1 MCEWIKYGDDLI
13 ETLRLPNFGYDV
25 DIARDNR
32 RFVVGEPS
40 SSSGFFSSPFGAGN
54 SGLVGVGTVRI
65 YDSDLNQIG
74 QTIAG
79 TDNDFERLGHSV
91 AINDAGDLVAA
102 ATGRAGG
109 PNLVK
114 MYEFDGTNWV
124 KLAELPGVDGDDL
137 PLNIGTQRVAMDGTG
152 TYLVVSNPNAFNDQ
166 QGQVRVYERTGPA
179 AWTEINLFT
188 GGPNDTYGA
197 SVDFSPDGVLL
208 AIGANGRVD
217 IYKLD
222 SGSYVYWTTISDPD
236 IGFGGSVSLTQNNGD
251 TYYVATGTS
260 IGNAGP
266 EVKVYSVD
274 ANVAGSA
281 FLFFVGGFATISSN
295 FSIPV
300 ALDYAIDQNQLIL
313 TVGDVAFNNLDG
325 RTQTYRY
332 DFSNPPVLLN
342 TTNGNA
348 ESVNGFGL
356 AQTYDPQQEPQL
368 FFVSGSISDT
378 LCGNLIGSTNV
389 VTSSN
394 FFQELFLFANVTL
407 PGVGD
412 YGDFGRSISLTDDGL
427 TMIIG
432 LPSAAGNRGAALF
445 MTYDPNTKNWIPAL
459 NSTVVIGDDPIVETN
474 LGKIV
479 EISGDGQFVAV
490 GGNDKIIISA
500 KSGNTY
506 TPSFEYNL
514 VDSPIAISLT
524 TNGLLMAVADT
535 TNTTLVYNTIT
546 TTPIGGPI
554 IPVSG
559 TKVKGDVALSGDG
572 SRMAILTEYQDGL
585 DLKRRLDTYSI
596 DGSTLS
602 NLVLGVPIP
611 EIGVVGST
619 VDMNEDG
626 SRMAVGLVG
635 GFGESLVRVF
645 EYNEGNNT
653 WVPVQNDITDFPSTT
668 TGIEVVMSNDGKR
681 VGVNYYS
688 VNGGFNVARVYEEG
702 KNIFDQTWQLLGDAQ
717 TDSAIQKDQCERMFD
732 MSGEGNVFAF
742 GVPPLENME
751 TCTQGRVSAF
761 EFVLRDETVKKIN
774 SYWTGVLNGKC

>member
-40 SSSGFFSSPFGAGN
+40 SSSGFFSSSFGAGN
-54 SGLVGVGTVRI
+54 SGLIGVGTVRI

-91 AINDAGDLVAA
+91 AINDVGDLVAA
-102 ATGRAGG
+102 ATGRVGG
-109 PNLVK
+109 PNFVK

-124 KLAELPGVDGDDL
+124 ELDELPGVDGDDL

-166 QGQVRVYERTGPA
+166 QGQVRVYERTGPTT
-179 AWTEINLFT
+179 WTEINLFT
-188 GGPNDTYGA
+188 GGPNDMYGA

-222 SGSYVYWTTISDPD
+222 GGLYVYWTTISDPD

-260 IGNAGP
+260 VGNAGP

-281 FLFFVGGFATISSN
+281 FLFFVGGFTTISAN
-295 FSIPV
+295 FSVPV
-300 ALDYAIDQNQLIL
+300 ALDYAVDQNQLIL

-342 TTNGNA
+342 TNNGNA
-348 ESVNGFGL
+348 GSANGFGL

-368 FFVSGSISDT
+368 FFVSGAISDT
-378 LCGNLIGSTNV
+378 LCDNLIGSTNV
-389 VTSSN
+389 VTSSD
-394 FFQELFLFANVTL
+394 FFQEIFIFNNVTL

-412 YGDFGRSISLTDDGL
+412 YGDFGRSISMTDDGL

-432 LPSAAGNRGAALF
+432 LPSAAGNRGAALV
-445 MTYDPNTKNWIPAL
+445 MNYDSNTKNWVPAL

-474 LGKIV
+474 LGKVV
-479 EISGDGQFVAV
+479 EVSGDGQFVAV
-490 GGNDKIIISA
+490 GGNNKISIST

-506 TPSFEYNL
+506 THAFDYSAN
-514 VDSPIAISLT
+514 SLLALSLST
-524 TNGLLMAVADT
+524 DGSLLAVADITDT
-535 TNTTLVYNTIT
+535 TFLYDNLNFSAGSISIVV
-546 TTPIGGPI
+546 P
-554 IPVSG
+554 G
-559 TKVKGDVALSGDG
+559 TKVRGDVALAGNR
-572 SRMAILTEYQDGL
+572 SRIAILVEYQDGP

-596 DGSTLS
+596 SGSFPS
-602 NLVLGVPIP
+602 DLVLGVPIP
-611 EIGVVGST
+611 EIGVIGST

-645 EYNEGNNT
+645 EYNEGNST

-688 VNGGFNVARVYEEG
+688 ANGGFNVARVYEEG

-717 TDSAIQKDQCERMFD
+717 TDAAIQKDQYERMFD
-732 MSGEGNVFAF
+732 MNGDGNIFAF

-751 TCTQGRVSAF
+751 TCTQGRVSVF
-761 EFVLRDETVKKIN
+761 ELKVPDDVVKDYVR
-774 SYWTGVLNGKC
+774 YWSGVLNGLC